1 MQAAFFRYNPFLLCS
16 HDIARQGA
24 PLSVLVLGAALL
36 FLFAAMTQ
44 FEGYEPRQQR
54 RRIKLANDA
63 LDVA

>member
-1 MQAAFFRYNPFLLCS
+1 MQAAFFRYNPFLLCG

-24 PLSVLVLGAALL
+24 PLSVLVLGAAL
-36 FLFAAMTQ
+36 FFAAMTQ